1 MGPREL
7 AALPPRALAL
17 TVGLPLLTLGFQW
30 VRTLVREAV
39 LHQCILKP
47 RREASK
53 MLPISLLQ
61 WLHWGLAYPVYAF
74 GAGLVFNTMAT
85 WAMLLHAIN
94 HTTYGY
100 VCAPKPLMVQG
111 ADAV

>member
-1 MGPREL
+1 ML

-53 MLPISLLQ
+53 MLPISPLQ

-100 VCAPKPLMVQG
+100 VCAPKALMVQG